1 VAGIVAAVATVAV
14 APGQGLADVFR
25 SLGVSQVVPG
35 GQTMNPSAQD
45 LLVAAKRTGAPMVI
59 VLPNNGN
66 VIMAARQAAS
76 IAAKDPQAGPRLL
89 VVPTHTAP
97 QGIAA
102 QLAFLPD
109 APAEESAAAMEA
121 AAGTVRTVE
130 ITRATRAVTI
140 DGIAVKAGDALG
152 LLDDKLVAAA
162 ADPLAAA
169 MQALGQAGTEL
180 AEVVT
185 IYRGQGVAEAAAE
198 AFVAALHDCFPNAEV
213 ELVDGGQPHYDY
225 IISVE

>member
-1 VAGIVAAVATVAV
+1 
-14 APGQGLADVFR
+14 
-25 SLGVSQVVPG
+25 
-35 GQTMNPSAQD
+35 MNPSAQD
-45 LLVAAKRTGAPMVI
+45 LLLAAERAGAPTVI

-66 VIMAARQAAS
+66 VIMTARQAAS
-76 IAAKDPQAGPRLL
+76 IAAKEAHTEPRLL
-89 VVPTHTAP
+89 VVPTRTVP

-109 APAEESAAAMEA
+109 APVEESAAAMEA

-140 DGIAVKAGDALG
+140 DGITVKAGDALG
-152 LLDDKLVAAA
+152 LLDDKLVAAD

-169 MQALGQAGTEL
+169 MQALGQAGAER

-185 IYRGQGVAEAAAE
+185 VYRGEGVAEAAAK
-198 AFVAALHDCFPNAEV
+198 AFVAALHDCFPNAEA